1 LRYAARVPIA
11 LKRSGVIVMAP
22 SYAETKD
29 RSTIAGDNRAERLEA
44 TDDMHDTPEE
54 MARWNP
60 LVAALQNCREIV
72 EPAYRAADRTA
83 MQFQRQH
90 QIITVAA
97 AIFGTVAVLFAILQ
111 LPRIISGS
119 VVSIPVAEGITAA
132 IAFTA
137 VLLGIVTL
145 RQVGWMFLRHKAE
158 RFKFLKFHFLIDPSL
173 WGADPNKRERAVLTL
188 KYSADKIT
196 ELTNEEL
203 ETWAEHGILPEEP
216 ARLAGSQADAYTLY
230 KLVDYYLTKRCRT
243 QLKYFKRKAQQFSS
257 RDRYIKA
264 LPRLLF
270 FGSIFAALL
279 HFSLD
284 LFDTYFQPQAT
295 AQSAEAAA
303 QTAPTISL
311 TVALI
316 LIAASLPVI
325 GAGVRTFRSAYQLA
339 RNTSRY
345 KAAFEAIKLPA
356 ERLERDAQRLYGL
369 YAEGQTTVNADGV
382 FRDMW
387 RCEQILEA
395 EHREWLR
402 LMMEAEWFG

>member
-1 LRYAARVPIA
+1 
-11 LKRSGVIVMAP
+11 MAP
-22 SYAETKD
+22 SYAETD
-29 RSTIAGDNRAERLEA
+29 DQSAHPSDYREGCEEA
-44 TDDMHDTPEE
+44 PDDMHDASEE
-54 MARWNP
+54 MAQWKP
-60 LVAALQNCREIV
+60 LAAALQSCQDVV

-83 MQFQRQH
+83 MHFQRQH
-90 QIITVAA
+90 QLITISAAVA
-97 AIFGTVAVLFAILQ
+97 GTVAVLFAILQ
-111 LPRIISGS
+111 LPSIIRGF
-119 VVSIPVAEGITAA
+119 VVSFPIAEGITAA
-132 IAFTA
+132 IAFVA
-137 VLLGIVTL
+137 VLLGIFTL
-145 RQVGWMFLRHKAE
+145 RRVGWMFLRHKAE
-158 RFKFLKFHFLIDPSL
+158 RFKFLKFRFLIDPRL
-173 WGADPNKRERAVLTL
+173 WGADADERERTAQWL

-216 ARLAGSQADAYTLY
+216 ASLEGNQADAYTLY
-230 KLVDYYLTKRCRT
+230 KLVDYYLTKRCRS

-270 FGSIFAALL
+270 FGSIFAALM

-284 LFDTYFQPQAT
+284 LFETHLQPHGEAA
-295 AQSAEAAA
+295 AQSAEVTA
-303 QTAPTISL
+303 QAVPTISL

-316 LIAASLPVI
+316 LVAASLPVI
-325 GAGVRTFRSAYQLA
+325 GAGVRTFRSANQLA

-369 YAEGQTTVNADGV
+369 YAEGHTTVDAHDV